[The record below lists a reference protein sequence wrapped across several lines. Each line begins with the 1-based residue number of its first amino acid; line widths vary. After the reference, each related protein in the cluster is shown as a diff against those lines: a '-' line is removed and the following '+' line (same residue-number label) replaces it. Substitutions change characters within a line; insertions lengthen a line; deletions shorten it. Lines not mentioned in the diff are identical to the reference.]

1 MNMQMTGLERPG
13 AQANAKVRPTL
24 VVVDDDDDIREAL
37 STLLQVEG
45 HTVRGAADG
54 VEGLCVISELEQTPC
69 IVLLDM
75 MMPEMSGAEVMLVL
89 REANKLPE
97 LPVVVISA
105 TTPTASDVA
114 GARLCL
120 HKPLDVETTLTVVR
134 RLCAAFE

>member
-1 MNMQMTGLERPG
+1 MNIQMTGLDRPAEIAKG
-13 AQANAKVRPTL
+13 KVRPTL

-37 STLLQVEG
+37 STLLEIEG

-54 VEGLCVISELEQTPC
+54 VEGLCVISELEEKPC

-75 MMPEMSGAEVMLVL
+75 MMPDMSGAEVMVVL
-89 REANKLPE
+89 RDANKLPA

-105 TTPTASDVA
+105 TRPEASDVA

-120 HKPLDVETTLTVVR
+120 HKPLDVEATLTVVR